1 MRLSLKQLF
10 SAAVARKG
18 FIQNGG
24 FKSFVKFT
32 ERPCALI
39 KLLEAKF
46 CKVFKNIAF
55 VRLLRMTV
63 SLFLRVPHVTATFV
77 TSKHVR
83 SC

>member
-32 ERPCALI
+32 EKSMCFNKAAGSEIL
-39 KLLEAKF
+39 
-46 CKVFKNIAF
+46 
-55 VRLLRMTV
+55 
-63 SLFLRVPHVTATFV
+63 
-77 TSKHVR
+77 
-83 SC
+83 